1 MNLDE
6 IENRINS
13 IIDEAYHRQI
23 VFWYDENQE
32 FIEDIENIHLNNAK
46 LHILKDNLIQTKY
59 RIEFEDRESNYLIYA
74 PFAQPEDNENYL
86 ADLTHY
92 AVPFT
97 ADKIEMIRQ
106 ELGIPPEFNHLLK
119 KYSLTRKDIS
129 GVVTSIGPGSYTGV
143 RISLTIAKVIALCLD
158 VPIYP
163 VSSLRVLKDNDK
175 PSICLINARSGRSY
189 FGVYEKDKVIVSDTI
204 KTNEEVLAYIKEH
217 PSYSICGNVSYLGY
231 ENLDTNICLQMVSL
245 LKSLSPFENSL
256 ALKPV
261 YLKD

>member
-1 MNLDE
+1 MATLLLDSSNTSLSVGIESKGELLGFISYEAWQAQSEHMIPE
-6 IENRINS
+6 I
-13 IIDEAYHRQI
+13 
-23 VFWYDENQE
+23 
-32 FIEDIENIHLNNAK
+32 
-46 LHILKDNLIQTKY
+46 DN
-59 RIEFEDRESNYLIYA
+59 
-74 PFAQPEDNENYL
+74 
-86 ADLTHY
+86 
-92 AVPFT
+92 
-97 ADKIEMIRQ
+97 
-106 ELGIPPEFNHLLK
+106 LLK

-143 RISLTIAKVIALCLD
+143 RISLTIAKIIALCLD

-163 VSSLRVLKDNDK
+163 VSSLRVLKDNDE

-245 LKSLSPFENSL
+245 LKSISPFENSL

>member
-1 MNLDE
+1 MATLLLDSSNTSLSVG
-6 IENRINS
+6 I
-13 IIDEAYHRQI
+13 
-23 VFWYDENQE
+23 
-32 FIEDIENIHLNNAK
+32 
-46 LHILKDNLIQTKY
+46 
-59 RIEFEDRESNYLIYA
+59 ESNGELLGFISYEA
-74 PFAQPEDNENYL
+74 WQAQSEHMIPEIDN
-86 ADLTHY
+86 
-92 AVPFT
+92 
-97 ADKIEMIRQ
+97 
-106 ELGIPPEFNHLLK
+106 LLK

>member
-1 MNLDE
+1 MATLLLDSSNTSLSVGIESKGELLGFISYEAWQAQSEHMIPE
-6 IENRINS
+6 I
-13 IIDEAYHRQI
+13 
-23 VFWYDENQE
+23 
-32 FIEDIENIHLNNAK
+32 
-46 LHILKDNLIQTKY
+46 DN
-59 RIEFEDRESNYLIYA
+59 
-74 PFAQPEDNENYL
+74 
-86 ADLTHY
+86 
-92 AVPFT
+92 
-97 ADKIEMIRQ
+97 
-106 ELGIPPEFNHLLK
+106 LLK
-119 KYSLTRKDIS
+119 KYSLTCKDIT

-158 VPIYP
+158 VPVYP

-189 FGVYEKDKVIVSDTI
+189 FGVYEQDKIIVSDTI
-204 KTNEEVLAYIKEH
+204 KSNEEVLSYIKEH

-245 LKSLSPFENSL
+245 LKSLSKCDNAL

>member
-1 MNLDE
+1 MATLLLDSSNTSLSVGIESKGELLGFISYEAWQAQSEHMIPE
-6 IENRINS
+6 I
-13 IIDEAYHRQI
+13 
-23 VFWYDENQE
+23 
-32 FIEDIENIHLNNAK
+32 
-46 LHILKDNLIQTKY
+46 DN
-59 RIEFEDRESNYLIYA
+59 
-74 PFAQPEDNENYL
+74 
-86 ADLTHY
+86 
-92 AVPFT
+92 
-97 ADKIEMIRQ
+97 
-106 ELGIPPEFNHLLK
+106 LLK
-119 KYSLTRKDIS
+119 KYSLTRKYIS

-245 LKSLSPFENSL
+245 LKSISPFENSL

>member
-1 MNLDE
+1 MATLLLDSSNTSLSVGIESKGELLGSISYEAWQAQSEHMIPE
-6 IENRINS
+6 I
-13 IIDEAYHRQI
+13 
-23 VFWYDENQE
+23 
-32 FIEDIENIHLNNAK
+32 
-46 LHILKDNLIQTKY
+46 DN
-59 RIEFEDRESNYLIYA
+59 
-74 PFAQPEDNENYL
+74 
-86 ADLTHY
+86 
-92 AVPFT
+92 
-97 ADKIEMIRQ
+97 
-106 ELGIPPEFNHLLK
+106 LLK

-217 PSYSICGNVSYLGY
+217 PSFSICGNVSYLGY